1 MSDLAGIAREVIR
14 ANLYM
19 ALGTADADGT
29 PWVSPVYYVADGFTT
44 FYWVSSPDARHSR
57 NIAVRRSGSI
67 AIYDSRSVIGRA
79 EAVYL
84 AAVAVQVPGGER
96 AEGGAVDNRRLPEE
110 KRFAVDELLGP
121 SPFRLYRAA
130 VTEHSVLIRGGDP
143 QYGKGADAR
152 MTVDLSGGGRP

>member
-57 NIAVRRSGSI
+57 NIAVRRSVSI

-79 EAVYL
+79 VAVYL
-84 AAVAVQVPGGER
+84 ATDTNQKPNNEQTKTTTVY
-96 AEGGAVDNRRLPEE
+96 NRRLPEE

-121 SPFRLYRAA
+121 SPF
-130 VTEHSVLIRGGDP
+130 
-143 QYGKGADAR
+143 
-152 MTVDLSGGGRP
+152 